1 MTKSLVTVIFFFEQ
15 GYSILILLLGTGFK
29 SLDLDISGIH
39 QMKSYSYK
47 AFQMS

>member
-1 MTKSLVTVIFFFEQ
+1 MTKKPCHCHFFEQ